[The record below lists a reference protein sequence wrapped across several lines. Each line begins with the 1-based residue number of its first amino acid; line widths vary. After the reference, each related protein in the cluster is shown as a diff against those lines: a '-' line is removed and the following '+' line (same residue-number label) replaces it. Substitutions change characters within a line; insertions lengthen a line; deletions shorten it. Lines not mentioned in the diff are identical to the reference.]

1 VLNIQE
7 NFEMTAET
15 RKYSRGQFIG
25 STIVTLLFFP
35 ALILGLGGNWRWV
48 EGWIFALWFDAMM
61 LSITL
66 YLYMKDPAL
75 LAERAQLPGA
85 KNQKAWDK
93 YLLSAIYLDAIAW
106 LIIMPLDAERF
117 HWSPPF
123 PLWVQVLGF
132 LLLLPGL
139 YFMVQATVE
148 NTYLSS
154 LVRIQSERKQHVIST
169 GVYGI
174 VRHPLYFGCLMM
186 MLGGPLLLGSVYGL
200 LLSLVG
206 LVLVIV
212 RIFGEEKMLTE
223 ELDGYDEYKKRVRFR
238 MLPGIW

>member
-1 VLNIQE
+1 
-7 NFEMTAET
+7 
-15 RKYSRGQFIG
+15 
-25 STIVTLLFFP
+25 
-35 ALILGLGGNWRWV
+35 
-48 EGWIFALWFDAMM
+48 
-61 LSITL
+61 
-66 YLYMKDPAL
+66 
-75 LAERAQLPGA
+75 
-85 KNQKAWDK
+85 
-93 YLLSAIYLDAIAW
+93 
-106 LIIMPLDAERF
+106 
-117 HWSPPF
+117 
-123 PLWVQVLGF
+123 VLGF